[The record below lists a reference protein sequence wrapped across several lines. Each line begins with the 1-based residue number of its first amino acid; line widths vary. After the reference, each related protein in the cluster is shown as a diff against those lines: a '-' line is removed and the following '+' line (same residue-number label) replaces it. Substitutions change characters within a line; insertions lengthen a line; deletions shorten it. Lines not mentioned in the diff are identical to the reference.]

1 MFRRSVLAWITADSR
16 LRFAVLLGAIA
27 SIAGAVLLTE
37 MIPPVV
43 GLGETVRLPIF
54 HGASTWV
61 NLGAFTLLGVVA
73 LVALVT
79 GRRELDGWTTGIRSV
94 SAAMWLVNTALGAFA
109 AMETWDFTGSE
120 EGFLAIAQQDPRLI
134 VQAQLL
140 LLAGALLVAVG
151 LVDGRRVKAAM
162 DIAFVAVM
170 WWLLGSALTSPGAR
184 VLHPDNP
191 VMNSGPEIQLPFF
204 AILAALSLGVL
215 LLVWFARDLA
225 VRRR

>member
-1 MFRRSVLAWITADSR
+1 LAWIAAGSR
-16 LRFAVLLGAIA
+16 LRVAVLLGAIA
-27 SIAGAVLLTE
+27 SIAGAVLLTGL
-37 MIPPVV
+37 IPPVV

-73 LVALVT
+73 LVSLAT
-79 GRRELDGWTTGIRSV
+79 GRRELDGWAAGIRYVSV
-94 SAAMWLVNTALGAFA
+94 AMWLVNTALGAFA
-109 AMETWDFTGSE
+109 AMKTWDFTGSE
-120 EGFLAIAQQDPRLI
+120 EGFLTIAQQDPRLI

-140 LLAGALLVAVG
+140 LLAGALLVAVS
-151 LVDGRRVKAAM
+151 LADCRRVRAAM
-162 DIAFVAVM
+162 DITFVAMM
-170 WWLLGSALTSPGAR
+170 WWLLGSALTSPEAR

-215 LLVWFARDLA
+215 LLAWFARELTMRSS
-225 VRRR
+225 VKKS